1 MVGNAEAIDEAIEA
15 LQKNGLVLK
24 IIEGQQNY
32 LSFKVGF
39 SLDKKREKKFGAWVK
54 KVQNLE
60 TRCDIIFNC

>member
-24 IIEGQQNY
+24 IVEGQQNY

-39 SLDKKREKKFGAWVK
+39 SLDKKSEKKNGARVK
-54 KVQNLE
+54 KVQKH
-60 TRCDIIFNC
+60 